1 MSMSEAQNPSTNP
14 SEIEQPKKNRTPV
27 FIIITILLLAA
38 VIFFFYQNQKLE
50 EESKRQQQEIA
61 TTILQMD
68 SISTELDIRIQTIK
82 ELGGNID
89 TLEALKAEL
98 EADKKQ
104 LLVDAEYQRGRIERL
119 NDRVDGYKELLL
131 MKDEEIKELKVMN
144 EQLTE
149 ENTTLKV
156 EKNQLSDSIRRLEQN
171 KQELAEKVAT
181 ASRLEIGG
189 MSINAISD
197 RGKERDGGEYRNRHI
212 EQLKIQFTVLEN
224 EIAPIEGKELLLRVV
239 APDGNVLFDVSRG
252 SGSFTFENRELFY
265 TAKQEILYDRN
276 SQQVSFLYNKG
287 SEYAIGQHKVE
298 VYTDDYLM
306 GKGNFVV
313 K

>member
-1 MSMSEAQNPSTNP
+1 MNEEQQTSNTNITPTPQEPSRT
-14 SEIEQPKKNRTPV
+14 RTPI
-27 FIIITILLLAA
+27 FIIITLLLLVAG
-38 VIFFFYQNQKLE
+38 IFFYYQNQQLQ

-61 TTILQMD
+61 TKVLELD
-68 SISTELDIRIQTIK
+68 SIANELDLRIQTIT
-82 ELGGNID
+82 ELGGDID
-89 TLEALKAEL
+89 TLEALKSQL

-104 LLVDAEYQRGRIERL
+104 LLVDAEYTRGRIKRL

-131 MKDEEIKELKVMN
+131 QKDEEIKELVILN

-156 EKNQLSDSIRRLEQN
+156 EKNILNDSIRRLEQN
-171 KQELAEKVAT
+171 KQELAKKVAT
-181 ASRLEIGG
+181 ASQLEISGLEVIA
-189 MSINAISD
+189 IND
-197 RGKERDGGEYRNRHI
+197 RGNEKDGGEYRNRHI
-212 EQLKIQFTVLEN
+212 AQLKIQFTVLEN
-224 EIAPIEGKELLLRVV
+224 EIAPIEGKDLLLRVV

-252 SGSFTFENRELFY
+252 SGSFTFESRELFY

-276 SQQVSFLYNKG
+276 SQQVSFLYDKG
-287 SEYAIGQHKVE
+287 SEYSIGQHEVE

-306 GKGNFVV
+306 GKGSFVV

>member
-1 MSMSEAQNPSTNP
+1 MTEEKNTLNQQQEERNSA
-14 SEIEQPKKNRTPV
+14 KNRTPV
-27 FIIITILLLAA
+27 FIIITVLLLAA
-38 VIFFFYQNQKLE
+38 VIFFFYQNKKLE

-61 TTILQMD
+61 STILQMD
-68 SISTELDIRIQTIK
+68 SISSELEIRIQTIQ
-82 ELGGNID
+82 ELGGDID
-89 TLEALKAEL
+89 TLEALKAQL

-104 LLVDAEYQRGRIERL
+104 LLVDAEYQRGRINRL

-131 MKDEEIKELKVMN
+131 LKDEEIKELTVMN
-144 EQLTE
+144 QQLSE

-156 EKNQLSDSIRRLEQN
+156 EKNQLSDSIRRLEKN

-181 ASRLEIGG
+181 ASRLEISGI
-189 MSINAISD
+189 SVNAIND
-197 RGKERDGGEYRNRHI
+197 KGKEREGGEYRNRHI
-212 EQLKIQFTVLEN
+212 QQLKIQFAVLEN

-252 SGSFTFENRELFY
+252 SGSFTYESRELFF

-276 SQQVSFLYNKG
+276 SQQVIFLYDKG
-287 SEYAIGQHKVE
+287 NEYAIGQHKVE
-298 VYTDDYLM
+298 IYTDDYLM
-306 GKGNFVV
+306 GQGSFVV

>member
-1 MSMSEAQNPSTNP
+1 MSEEQKS
-14 SEIEQPKKNRTPV
+14 SEQLPEYLQPKKNRTPV
-27 FIIITILLLAA
+27 FIIITALLLVA
-38 VIFFFYQNQKLE
+38 VIFFYYQGQKLE
-50 EESKRQQQEIA
+50 EENKRQQQEIA
-61 TTILQMD
+61 TTVLQLD
-68 SISTELDIRIQTIK
+68 SISNELEIRIQTIQ
-82 ELGGNID
+82 ELGGDID
-89 TLEALKAEL
+89 TLEALKEQL

-104 LLVDAEYQRGRIERL
+104 LLTDAEYQRGRISRL

-131 MKDEEIKELKVMN
+131 LKDEEIKELTIIN

-156 EKNQLSDSIRRLEQN
+156 EKNQLNQSIQQLEKN
-171 KQELAEKVAT
+171 KEELAQKVAV
-181 ASRLEIGG
+181 ASRLEISGIQ
-189 MSINAISD
+189 INAIND
-197 RGKERDGGEYRNRHI
+197 RGKEREGGEYRNRHI

-224 EIAPIEGKELLLRVV
+224 EIAPIEGKELLLRVI

-265 TAKQEILYDRN
+265 TAKQDILYDRS
-276 SQQVSFLYNKG
+276 SQQISFLYDKG
-287 SEYAIGQHKVE
+287 SEYAIGEHQVE

-306 GKGNFVV
+306 GSGSFIV